1 MDGYWLVSMESIN
14 VQLIKSQS
22 QASSALLFE
31 EKQLSGQSEVSVKP
45 PNLSASKRND
55 GGNRILTDQRESIW
69 QARGMEYSV
78 LKNKSVLGSPSHNV
92 LEALPWLHCHLVP
105 YNEDHQIIKD
115 KLNWIALWPMRSNRA
130 RLFHK
135 YERNRFSRIY
145 ASFLM
150 SSFAEVMF
158 GRILIAT
165 IAVIWRKG
173 LSSNWVTWERGDESS
188 HIFLLVIALF
198 WNLVLDDKVWR
209 MIKIII
215 IISPVHSDKSLR
227 KLMNWELFF
236 SFLKD
241 IQDRIEST
249 GEMAA
254 TPTPHWPLHVG
265 ILLMPWL
272 AFLLLHAVLLLCS
285 PSSVWRRELPA
296 VLTCFALVLPQTVV
310 CPCNKNNQLNYVELI
325 WQINILFVCR
335 FVLTKTA
342 LPYGQVLNWR
352 EREQYV
358 TEQTLPSVWNWLS
371 SARRPRLL
379 LYLAFIFL

>member
-1 MDGYWLVSMESIN
+1 M
-14 VQLIKSQS
+14 
-22 QASSALLFE
+22 
-31 EKQLSGQSEVSVKP
+31 
-45 PNLSASKRND
+45 
-55 GGNRILTDQRESIW
+55 NR
-69 QARGMEYSV
+69 
-78 LKNKSVLGSPSHNV
+78 
-92 LEALPWLHCHLVP
+92 
-105 YNEDHQIIKD
+105 
-115 KLNWIALWPMRSNRA
+115 
-130 RLFHK
+130 
-135 YERNRFSRIY
+135 
-145 ASFLM
+145 
-150 SSFAEVMF
+150 
-158 GRILIAT
+158 
-165 IAVIWRKG
+165 
-173 LSSNWVTWERGDESS
+173 
-188 HIFLLVIALF
+188 
-198 WNLVLDDKVWR
+198 
-209 MIKIII
+209 
-215 IISPVHSDKSLR
+215 
-227 KLMNWELFF
+227 ELFF
-236 SFLKD
+236 SLLKD

-358 TEQTLPSVWNWLS
+358 TEQTLPLCVELIKQCTEAKTPAFCHFHFIFISFSYSTYYS
-371 SARRPRLL
+371 SARLLECTAYRLGSIKMGGL
-379 LYLAFIFL
+379 